1 MNGECM
7 RTIQQKS
14 AIQPQ
19 SKLRSDIL
27 TAVFVYNEGLRVESV
42 LNKLDQLRDCT
53 DVLIIDDGSDDESP
67 QVLSRFTFPILRH
80 EQNQGAGA
88 SVKDAI
94 AYARKAGYRF
104 IVMIAGNGKMDPF
117 QIPQLVEPLLHGKG
131 DYVQGSRYLE
141 GGYHENLP
149 RFRNI
154 MIRILTWIV
163 RVLTGFRGTDVTC
176 GFRAYKMS
184 LFENPEINIWQSW
197 LDHYELEYYIHC
209 KVIKLGYRVCEVP
222 VSMIYPTDGRPYSKI
237 KPFLGWWSMVRPVIL
252 LSLNLRQ

>member
-1 MNGECM
+1 M
-7 RTIQQKS
+7 RTVQQNS
-14 AIQPQ
+14 TIQPQ
-19 SKLRSDIL
+19 SNLRSDIL

-42 LNKLDQLRDCT
+42 LNKLNRLRDYT
-53 DVLIIDDGSDDESP
+53 DVLVIDDGSDDESP
-67 QVLSRFTFPILRH
+67 LVLSRFTFPILRH
-80 EQNQGAGA
+80 EQNRGAGA

-94 AYARKAGYRF
+94 AYARKAGYSF
-104 IVMIAGNGKMDPF
+104 IVVIAGNGKMDPL
-117 QIPQLVEPLLHGKG
+117 QIPQLVEPLLHGTS

-184 LFENPEINIWQSW
+184 LFENPEIDIWQSW
-197 LDHYELEYYIHC
+197 LDRYELEYYIHC
-209 KVIKLGYRVCEVP
+209 KAIKLGYRVCEVP
-222 VSMIYPTDGRPYSKI
+222 VSMIYPADGRPYSKI
-237 KPFLGWWSMVRPVIL
+237 KPFLGWWSMVRPLIL